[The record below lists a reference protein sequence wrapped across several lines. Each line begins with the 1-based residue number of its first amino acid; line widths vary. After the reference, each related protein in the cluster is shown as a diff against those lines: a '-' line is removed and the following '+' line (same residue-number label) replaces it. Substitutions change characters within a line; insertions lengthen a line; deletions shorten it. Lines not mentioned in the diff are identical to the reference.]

1 MTICYLIFEDDA
13 YMGQTTNISY
23 GINANGG
30 IYIVKSVN
38 EYGCL
43 SY

>member
-1 MTICYLIFEDDA
+1 MTICYLIFEDDV
-13 YMGQTTNISY
+13 YVEQTTNISY
-23 GINANGG
+23 DVNANGG